1 MVDELGTISFGALNE
16 VIANATK
23 RTMIANQR
31 RNTWIEQV
39 NLHYFRLIQ
48 LESEIILQPKILEL
62 GRRSA
67 KLDIEIFIENSLV
80 GKAIVVCQVM
90 ERP

>member
-1 MVDELGTISFGALNE
+1 
-16 VIANATK
+16 
-23 RTMIANQR
+23 MIANQR